1 MELFPVVKAIFPLI
15 VEVLIGAEK
24 DILITE
30 LVLTFLKLRSVLELS
45 LIEALTKA
53 KEFVTGFVP
62 LSFLQE
68 RKINATVIIN
78 TCLIT

>member
-1 MELFPVVKAIFPLI
+1 MELLPVVKAIFPLI
-15 VEVLIGAEK
+15 VEVLTGAEK

-30 LVLTFLKLRSVLELS
+30 LVLTFWKLRSVLELS

-53 KEFVTGFVP
+53 KEFVTGFVL

-68 RKINATVIIN
+68 KKINATAIIN